1 MFKLLVALI
10 VSIITLIIVAFE
22 PQMHK
27 PVMIGSKEAL
37 MKTASIESQDVKFV
51 PQKVGTALES
61 NIKVQNTNITREEY
75 MKSVRMRA
83 KQQEKVVV
91 ESPQTVTTPIPAMTP
106 KPKAQAKQKQKEES
120 SKSFM
125 GQINEKIVWNKW
137 RADICNTISN
147 NSLETQSYQLKKG
160 VMFKYSFSVDKNRH
174 ITDINVRLV
183 RGASDNIT
191 LDSIKDINRTIRS
204 LEGKNILEFPKGT
217 QRTVVKVNGGIEM
230 ADYDSSLTPG
240 NFSDIESIRF

>member
-27 PVMIGSKEAL
+27 PVMIGSKAAL
-37 MKTASIESQDVKFV
+37 LEKASMDSREIKFAPQQVTTAS
-51 PQKVGTALES
+51 AS

-91 ESPQTVTTPIPAMTP
+91 ESPQIVTTPIPAMTP

-160 VMFKYSFSVDKNRH
+160 VMFKYSFNVDKNRH
-174 ITDINVRLV
+174 VSDINVRLV
-183 RGASDNIT
+183 RGSADSVTD
-191 LDSIKDINRTIRS
+191 DSIKDISRTIRS

-217 QRTVVKVNGGIEM
+217 QRTAVKVNGGIEM